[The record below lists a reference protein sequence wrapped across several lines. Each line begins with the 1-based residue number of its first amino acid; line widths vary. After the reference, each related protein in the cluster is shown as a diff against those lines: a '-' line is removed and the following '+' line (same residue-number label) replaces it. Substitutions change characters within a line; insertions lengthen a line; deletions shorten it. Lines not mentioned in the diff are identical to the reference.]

1 MPFERQYDVEF
12 FVYPQS
18 GKVNGHRRSWSQ
30 TIPPSLS
37 GPQNI
42 APPSSIPEPRL
53 KDKTLINFIASESLS
68 QGPLD
73 QDKAHIMLAEAM
85 LQYGSDLSFS
95 SSEGLD
101 SMVRTFFSP
110 YFSSINQ
117 SLNNMHLRWVAYT
130 SSLI

>member
-1 MPFERQYDVEF
+1 M
-12 FVYPQS
+12 S
-18 GKVNGHRRSWSQ
+18 G
-30 TIPPSLS
+30 L
-37 GPQNI
+37 QNI
-42 APPSSIPEPRL
+42 APPSTIPEPRL

-101 SMVRTFFSP
+101 SMVRTPSFP
-110 YFSSINQ
+110 HIYPP
-117 SLNNMHLRWVAYT
+117 
-130 SSLI
+130 